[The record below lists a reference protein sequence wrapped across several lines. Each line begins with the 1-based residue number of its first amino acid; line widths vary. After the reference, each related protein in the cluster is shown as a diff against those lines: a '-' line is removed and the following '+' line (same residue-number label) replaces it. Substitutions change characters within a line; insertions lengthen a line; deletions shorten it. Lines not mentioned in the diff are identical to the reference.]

1 MPVLGSARARR
12 RAVWVAAFAA
22 VVVATAAAIVLLPKG
37 TPDKVTLRPGAQV
50 VSTPRTIKLTAD
62 RRRAI
67 DDVLDRFI
75 PAAVERRNPLRALPL
90 VTHDFR
96 AGVSRDEWSR
106 GNLPVFPY
114 TTRSEKFHGWRLNY
128 SYPREVSIELLLH
141 PGPRETLGPLAV
153 TAVFKQV
160 GERWLIDSFVPSASF
175 APTQKSPKVV
185 ASPDFTPFAEGRGNA
200 QLSSRWLLVPAAV
213 LALIVLV
220 PVGLGIAHLRRSRR
234 AWRAY
239 QAR

>member
-37 TPDKVTLRPGAQV
+37 TPDKETLRPGAQV
-50 VSTPRTIKLTAD
+50 VSTPRTVKLTAD
-62 RRRAI
+62 RRRVI

-96 AGVSRDEWSR
+96 AGVSRDEWSQ

-114 TTRSEKFHGWRLNY
+114 TTRGEKFHGWRLNY

-153 TAVFKQV
+153 TAVFKHV

-185 ASPDFTPFAEGRGNA
+185 ASPDFTPFAEGRGKA
-200 QLSSRWLLVPAAV
+200 QLSTRWLLVPATI

-239 QAR
+239 QPR